1 MNLRRVG
8 AQQRRVLEGRSC
20 RKNFDAQQS
29 SWASEEN
36 SLDCRKWLRTMRRAI
51 RSRKFLKFCRTFS
64 NLFYLVGL
72 LFCFSQTFLN

>member
-51 RSRKFLKFCRTFS
+51 RSRKF
-64 NLFYLVGL
+64 
-72 LFCFSQTFLN
+72 